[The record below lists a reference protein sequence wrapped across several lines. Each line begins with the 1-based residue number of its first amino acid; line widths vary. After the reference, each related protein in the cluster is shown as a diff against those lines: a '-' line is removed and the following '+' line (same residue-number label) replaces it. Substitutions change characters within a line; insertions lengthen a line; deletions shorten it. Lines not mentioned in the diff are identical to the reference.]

1 MINEQNSL
9 FLFID
14 VQEKLVA
21 ILTKDKAKK
30 KASILAQAATLM
42 GIDCVVT
49 EQYPAG
55 LGSTVEE
62 VKFNLPD
69 STKFFEKTAF
79 SALENPEIA
88 QALQGKENI
97 FIFGIE
103 THICVLQTAIALLNT
118 GHKVFVVK
126 DACASRDSD
135 EFKAGIEYMKN
146 AGAKIVTT
154 EIALFELLKSSK
166 HPMFKPVQNLIK

>member
-9 FLFID
+9 FMFID
-14 VQEKLVA
+14 VQEKLTA
-21 ILTKDKAKK
+21 MLAKDKAKK

-42 GIDCVVT
+42 DIDCLVT
-49 EQYPAG
+49 EQYPQG
-55 LGSTVEE
+55 LGSTVED

-79 SALENPEIA
+79 NALENPEIA
-88 QALQGKENI
+88 HALQGKENI
-97 FIFGIE
+97 FLFGIE

-118 GHKVFVVK
+118 GHRVFIVK

-135 EFKAGIEYMKN
+135 EFKAGIEFMKN

-166 HPMFKPVQNLIK
+166 HPMFRPVQNLIK

>member
-9 FLFID
+9 FLFVD

-21 ILTKDKAKK
+21 MLAKDKAKK
-30 KASILAQAATLM
+30 KASILAQAAALM

-69 STKFFEKTAF
+69 NAKYFEKTAF
-79 SALENPEIA
+79 SALENPEVA
-88 QALQGKENI
+88 EAVKNKENI
-97 FIFGIE
+97 FLFGIE
-103 THICVLQTAIALLNT
+103 THICVLQTAVALLSA
-118 GHKVFVVK
+118 GYRVFVVK

-135 EFKAGIEYMKN
+135 EFKAGIEFMKD

-154 EIALFELLKSSK
+154 EIVLFSLLKSSK

>member
-9 FLFID
+9 FLFIN

-21 ILTKDKAKK
+21 MLTKDKAKK

-49 EQYPAG
+49 EQYPEG
-55 LGSTVEE
+55 LGSTVDD

-69 STKFFEKTAF
+69 NTKFFEKTAF
-79 SALENPEIA
+79 SALETPEIA

-103 THICVLQTAIALLNT
+103 THICVLQTAIALLN
-118 GHKVFVVK
+118 GGYKVFVVK

-135 EFKAGIEYMKN
+135 EFKAGIEYMQN